1 LIQLENLIKRYDDVV
16 ALNNIDLSI
25 RKGVITGLLGP
36 NGAGKTT
43 LVSILTGRSQKTSGR
58 VHVGGM
64 DLDADPG
71 GIKSITG
78 IVPQTLAFY
87 PLLTPYE
94 NLEYFGVLYGLQGAR
109 LRRRIDFAVD
119 VASLQSFLNRRS
131 GRLSGGM
138 QRRLN
143 LAIGLL
149 HNPHVLY
156 LDEPT
161 VGVDAQSRKFM
172 LEMIRRI
179 NEEHRTTILYTSHY
193 ISEIQQI
200 AADIVIIANG
210 SIVLKGEMEKILSAG
225 RALVISTEDADEDAL
240 APLAGLPGVAREK
253 KSIYI
258 DRDDLLFRNLITV
271 VSLLEKKGVTMTNIH
286 YNVNKLEELYL
297 KLTSDRL
304 RDGEDQ

>member
-1 LIQLENLIKRYDDVV
+1 MIQLENLIKKYDDVV
-16 ALNNIDLSI
+16 AISNVNLSI

-43 LVSILTGRSQKTSGR
+43 LVSILTGISKKTAGR
-58 VHVGGM
+58 VNVGGM
-64 DLDADPG
+64 DLDSNPD

-87 PLLTPYE
+87 PLLTAYE

-109 LRRRIDFAVD
+109 LRRRIDFAVE

-149 HNPHVLY
+149 HDPHMLY

-161 VGVDAQSRKFM
+161 VGVDVQSRMFM
-172 LEMIRRI
+172 LEMIRKI
-179 NEEHRTTILYTSHY
+179 NEEQKTTILYTSHY

-200 AADIVIIANG
+200 ADDIVIIDNG
-210 SIVLKGEMEKILSAG
+210 SIVLKGEMEKLLSAG
-225 RALVISTEDADEDAL
+225 RALVVNIEHADEEAL
-240 APLAGLPGVAREK
+240 APLAGLTGVVREK
-253 KSIYI
+253 NSIYI
-258 DRDDLLFRNLITV
+258 DRDGLLFSNLIAV
-271 VSLLEKKGVTMTNIH
+271 VSLLEKCGIDMVNIH
-286 YNVNKLEELYL
+286 YNANKLEELYL

-304 RDGEDQ
+304 RDGEPQ